1 VFPKSAEEARKL
13 GSLGDLP
20 LVVVA
25 RDPNRN
31 RDPDGPALN
40 DGQQRWHEHQKK
52 MAQLSS
58 NSTFIVAEGSG
69 HGVPT
74 QRPDI
79 VVEAIRKVLEQHNSS
94 EKPPIPPR

>member
-1 VFPKSAEEARKL
+1 
-13 GSLGDLP
+13 

-31 RDPDGPALN
+31 RDSDAPALN
-40 DGQQRWHEHQKK
+40 DGERRWHGYQKK

-74 QRPDI
+74 QRPD
-79 VVEAIRKVLEQHNSS
+79 VVVDAIRKVLEQHNSS
-94 EKPPIPPR
+94 EKPSIPAR